1 MDSPIQTAE
10 KAILASAMSTRILSA
25 VVDAVMESHNLK
37 QAIWEQFK
45 RNHQGCSQAELN
57 VIG

>member
-37 QAIWEQFK
+37 QAIWEQF
-45 RNHQGCSQAELN
+45 
-57 VIG
+57 